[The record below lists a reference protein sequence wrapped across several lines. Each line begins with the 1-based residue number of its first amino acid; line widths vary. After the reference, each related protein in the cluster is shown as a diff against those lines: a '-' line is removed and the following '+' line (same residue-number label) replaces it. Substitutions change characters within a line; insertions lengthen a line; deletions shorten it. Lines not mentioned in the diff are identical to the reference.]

1 MPRIIYAPS
10 NGPACSMEDLVAQY
24 IDWSPTIYNDV
35 SQGFYMAPE
44 QMQYCPTKAQIK
56 NSASM
61 SVTLYKQAVYKDSS
75 IIQFKNGTTYKFNGE
90 FGQFPKLYV
99 LDMYPDF
106 KPTKQ
111 YSSKELVKLCDVSAF
126 YNHHEIT
133 LRLNNFSLIDGQF
146 PKVSSNLVIDSDNVH
161 VITDS
166 AIYPYDMKEETYFSW
181 SLPKIDY
188 VANKEQYKE
197 DKFTYN
203 VIGYDNLAGP
213 YTLGDTIDIT
223 DVERDVTI
231 DIYAEKKDLINV
243 YISTDGRVRVINYLS
258 EFDLDSE
265 EAVEPNIIID
275 PPSTYATYKTDY
287 PEEKYNRFKFLIQP
301 DDVESLESY
310 EYEFKKNGVSI
321 ESSSNLI
328 FTDKS
333 SIYEKDLLYRDTS
346 TSAPNSYTLM
356 ITTKEKYRG
365 NNIRIIINN
374 EVADSLKIEIS
385 EESSSYGFEEIS
397 SKTTST
403 KMEFSYVIQKQTTE
417 PLYIK
422 VTGNPEL
429 LKEYDLI
436 EGIYASN
443 NRGDTSPRPL
453 FGNGINSAVLKW
465 PRDMVRNAIIYIKI
479 ERIQLLDVTIK
490 RLTEDIDVHDNYS
503 DQDVVF
509 NKNSA
514 IISTTKEYPSAV
526 NLTVKNRSTS
536 NNIINYKWYV
546 RSKVDTNGYWEIGY
560 NGTEDFKKE
569 NLIPGKSY
577 IFELNGS
584 VAYTEKIVS
593 VIINNSDS
601 SAHITVSDGE
611 WSNDGNSYNTLSRY
625 SSENERNTVKYK
637 MTQGYYFRGTIH
649 VQENYK
655 FSSCS
660 YTCIFRDK
668 NNSQMGSTISGSVE
682 FNESTNKFV
691 IIIPNIPAEC
701 SYVIIS
707 TTYSSIPTYSITVQ
721 SVANVKV
728 YEYDYATQMFKDG
741 SICTEGNK
749 YLATVDTTTI
759 KPNEVKLRFVSVA
772 EDVYPSLTYTVY
784 DMTPSRQ
791 EIVSETSMDITG
803 SGTVWTSPP
812 GMFETYGNGIYFQV
826 LSLISNRRTIY
837 IYTTLTDIDLIIKDN
852 YNSNKVIADFSNN
865 SGNYVSYTTISGYY
879 DRVSWGIT
887 WPTGYVGCDLEL
899 FGSDNATSPTSG
911 NWVKVGSTKTEFE
924 GTTLNFVWGHDLDG
938 NNATEYSKYYVK
950 FSNFKSCSLEYIGIS
965 TESQSIDKISSYSRI
980 NFVPTT
986 GEKTFN
992 VLFRIPTTSGTLSI
1006 IPPIVNDGVW
1016 VNPDGTSESSPYT
1029 SFRSFCGNG
1038 SNTVID
1044 HTDGYTYIFYGFSE
1058 NLELYGKYYIND
1070 TRYIYSNQTIRN
1082 AITFRNP
1089 KLTTETMDIDVYLDE
1104 ICKLSWYYETA
1115 FNTEK
1120 KFDRH
1125 ENSDLYFWAKLE
1137 KMKSDNCDT
1146 SSSKIVYEFS
1156 SEDLTLSPS
1165 DGFTLIGMTTNP
1177 SDLYGGSARW
1187 QFGHITFDANQYFT
1201 AILQHAGRTISL
1213 SLKSFEPVIIPPI
1226 ITPTTYSTYFWYTE
1240 TVTSNLSTRWYWWT
1254 TEDSDTTLLGHS
1266 TTHGLG
1272 HRYNTPTSTSTTNGG
1287 YYKCGPSNIAV
1298 IRNVIDVY
1306 EPTDVEMVDGKSY
1319 ILVYNTSQNAEWK
1332 DTGIKFKYIKPD
1344 GAHRTLVCDGNT
1356 LSLVDKSYIGCHYKI
1371 DTD

>member
-1 MPRIIYAPS
+1 MSRIIYAPS

-90 FGQFPKLYV
+90 IGQFPKLYV

-133 LRLNNFSLIDGQF
+133 LRLNNFSLIDGKF

-166 AIYPYDMKEETYFSW
+166 TIYPYDMKEETYFSW
-181 SLPKIDY
+181 SLPKINY
-188 VANKEQYKE
+188 VANSEQYKE

-213 YTLGDTIDIT
+213 YTLGDTINVT

-231 DIYAEKKDLINV
+231 DVYAEKKDLINV

-258 EFDLDSE
+258 EIDLDSE
-265 EAVEPNIIID
+265 EAVEPNIIIE

-287 PEEKYNRFKFLIQP
+287 PKEKYDKFKFLIQP
-301 DDVESLESY
+301 DDAESLESY
-310 EYEFKKNGVSI
+310 KYEFKKNGVLI
-321 ESSSNLI
+321 DSSSNLI
-328 FTDKS
+328 FTEKS
-333 SIYEKDLLYRDTS
+333 SIYEKDLSYRDTDN
-346 TSAPNSYTLM
+346 SAPNRYTLM
-356 ITTKEKYRG
+356 ILTKEKYRG

-374 EVADSLKIEIS
+374 ENADSLEIEVS
-385 EESSSYGFEEIS
+385 EESSSSGFESVS
-397 SKTTST
+397 SKTTSS
-403 KMEFSYVIQKQTTE
+403 KMEFSYVIQKE
-417 PLYIK
+417 HKEENKPPLYIK
-422 VTGNPEL
+422 VTGNKNF
-429 LKEYDLI
+429 LKDYDLI
-436 EGIYASN
+436 NKIYASN
-443 NRGDTSPRPL
+443 NKGESTDKKD
-453 FGNGINSAVLKW
+453 FGNGKDSVVLEWKHG
-465 PRDMVRNAIIYIKI
+465 VERNTIIYIKI
-479 ERIQLLDVTIK
+479 ERTQLLDVTIK
-490 RLTEDIDVHDNYS
+490 RLTGDIGVYNNYTDVE
-503 DQDVVF
+503 VFF
-509 NKNSA
+509 NKNVGT
-514 IISTTKEYPSAV
+514 ISTTKEYPTSV
-526 NLTVKNRSTS
+526 DLTVTNRSVL

-546 RSKVDTNGYWEIGY
+546 RSKVDTNGYWKIGKDASEVF
-560 NGTEDFKKE
+560 TKE

-577 IFELNGS
+577 MLELNGS

-611 WSNDGNSYNTLSRY
+611 WSEDGDSYNTLSVY
-625 SSENERNTVKYK
+625 SSENEGMIVKKYK
-637 MTQGYYFRGTIH
+637 MSRGYYFRGTIR
-649 VQENYK
+649 VEEDYK

-660 YTCIFRDK
+660 YTCVFKDK
-668 NNSQMGSTISGSVE
+668 NNSQMGSTVSGSVE
-682 FNESTNKFV
+682 FNVSTKNFV
-691 IIIPNIPAEC
+691 IVIPNIPAEC
-701 SYVIIS
+701 SYVTIS
-707 TTYSSIPTYSITVQ
+707 TTYSNISTYSITVS
-721 SVANVKV
+721 SVANVNV
-728 YEYDYATQMFKDG
+728 YEYDYATQTFKDG
-741 SICTEGNK
+741 SICTAGNE

-837 IYTTLTDIDLIIKDN
+837 IYTTLTDVNLIIKDN
-852 YNSNKVIADFSNN
+852 YNSNKVIADFSSN

-924 GTTLNFVWGHDLDG
+924 GTTLNFVWGQDLDG
-938 NNATEYSKYYVK
+938 NNATEYSKYYIK

-965 TESQSIDKISSYSRI
+965 TEPQSIDNISSYSRT
-980 NFVPTT
+980 NFIPTS
-986 GEKTFN
+986 GGKTFN
-992 VLFRIPTTSGTLSI
+992 VLFRIPTTSDTLSI
-1006 IPPIVNDGVW
+1006 IPPIVNDGIW
-1016 VNPDGTSESSPYT
+1016 VNPDGSSESSPYT
-1029 SFRSFCGNG
+1029 TFRSFCENVN
-1038 SNTVID
+1038 NTAIN

-1058 NLELYGKYYIND
+1058 NVELYGKYYIVNAK
-1070 TRYIYSNQTIRN
+1070 YIYSNQTIRN
-1082 AITFRNP
+1082 AITFINP
-1089 KLTTETMDIDVYLDE
+1089 KLTTDTIDIDVYLDE
-1104 ICKLSWYYETA
+1104 ICKLSWVHDCVVEEGSYKEFSRYEGT
-1115 FNTEK
+1115 
-1120 KFDRH
+1120 
-1125 ENSDLYFWAKLE
+1125 DLYFWATLE
-1137 KMKSDNCDT
+1137 KMKSNNCESPFT
-1146 SSSKIVYEFS
+1146 KVVYEFS
-1156 SEDLTLSPS
+1156 DGDLTLTPS
-1165 DGFTLIGMTTNP
+1165 YGFTLVGMVKEP
-1177 SDLYGGSARW
+1177 LKYELYGGSARW
-1187 QFGHITFDANQYFT
+1187 QFSHIEFDADQDFT
-1201 AILQHAGRTISL
+1201 ATLQHGGRSLSL
-1213 SLKSFEPVIIPPI
+1213 SLKAVTLETPV
-1226 ITPTTYSTYFWYTE
+1226 TYGTYFWYTQDVIKDL
-1240 TVTSNLSTRWYWWT
+1240 VTSWYWWT
-1254 TEDSDTTLLGHS
+1254 TIDPNTTLLEYYTSYGV
-1266 TTHGLG
+1266 GI
-1272 HRYNTPTSTSTTNGG
+1272 RYNTPTSDSSLDGG
-1287 YYKCGPSNIAV
+1287 YYKCGPSNMAL
-1298 IRNVIDVY
+1298 IRNGSD
-1306 EPTDVEMVDGKSY
+1306 PQPVEMVDGETY
-1319 ILVYNTSQNAEWK
+1319 ILVHNTSQNGQWMYTGVQFVFK
-1332 DTGIKFKYIKPD
+1332 PTTNTNRRLICDHITSSPGYVGCYYDTNP
-1344 GAHRTLVCDGNT
+1344 V
-1356 LSLVDKSYIGCHYKI
+1356 
-1371 DTD
+1371 